1 MKKALRKALA
11 LCFIS
16 ILCGSIPLAY
26 PDSCLS
32 EEERGD
38 GTHKAEQ
45 CKPKEAPKE
54 RTSKTSASML
64 LDGEEISYTA
74 TAGEIIIENEADADV
89 KGRLF
94 YVAYERNGTEKSNR
108 PVTFAFNGGPGA
120 ASIWLHLGGL
130 GPKRVKLKDDGTVLP
145 PPAQYVDNRFTWLKF
160 TDLVFVDPV
169 GTGFS
174 DSIPHDEKHRKKFF
188 GLNQDIAAVADFIR
202 RYLNR
207 QHRWISPIFLVGE
220 SYGTTRVSGLTRHL
234 HQKYGIDLN
243 GVILISPVLDYD
255 TILFHPSNDLPYLL
269 FLPTYTSIAW
279 YHKMLPEALQSK
291 DRNRLLAE
299 VEDFCLNTYTSCLAN
314 GEGLDAKRKRDLA
327 VKISAYT
334 GLPES
339 LVKLNNSRVSWMDF
353 TKNLLKHE
361 RKLVG
366 RMDGTVSG
374 LDPDP
379 MNPFPRYDPSL
390 DPLYGP
396 FASAMNAY
404 VRTDLAFQ
412 TDQTYEFLNMKV
424 NRQWDWSSGLT
435 RKQGF
440 IDVSPTLKEAMV
452 VNSDLQVFIA
462 SGLYDLATPYFAAQY
477 TISHMWLGSRRSNV
491 TIKRYPA
498 GHMIFTHSEGLE
510 KLTQDVRVF
519 YRDTLK
525 GASGEQ

>member
-1 MKKALRKALA
+1 MKRALKNALA
-11 LCFIS
+11 VCFIS
-16 ILCGSIPLAY
+16 ILCGSIHLTY
-26 PDSCLS
+26 TGLCLS
-32 EEERGD
+32 KEEQGD
-38 GTHKAEQ
+38 RTDKEEQ
-45 CKPKEAPKE
+45 SKPKEAVKE

-74 TAGEIIIENEADADV
+74 TAGEIIIEKEDDADV

-94 YVAYERNGTEKSNR
+94 FVAYELNDAEKSSR

-174 DSIPHDEKHRKKFF
+174 DSIPHDEKHRKEFF
-188 GLNQDIAAVADFIR
+188 GFKQDIEVVADFIR
-202 RYLNR
+202 LYLSR
-207 QHRWISPIFLVGE
+207 QQRWISPIFLVGE

-234 HQKYGIDLN
+234 HQRYGIDLN

-269 FLPTYTSIAW
+269 FLPTYASIAR
-279 YHKMLPEALQSK
+279 YHKMLPETLQSK
-291 DRNRLLAE
+291 DRSRLLAE
-299 VEDFCLNTYTSCLAN
+299 VQDFCLNTYASCLAN
-314 GEGLDAKRKRDLA
+314 GEDLDAKRKRDLA
-327 VKISAYT
+327 VKITAYT

-339 LVKLNNSRVSWMDF
+339 LVNLNNSRISWMDF

-366 RMDGTVSG
+366 RMDGTVRG
-374 LDPDP
+374 LDPEP

-396 FASAMNAY
+396 FSSAMNAY
-404 VRTDLAFQ
+404 VRTDLGFQ
-412 TDQTYEFLNMKV
+412 TDQVYEFLNMKV
-424 NRQWDWSSGLT
+424 NRQWDWTSGLT

-452 VNSDLQVFIA
+452 VNDDLQVFIA

-498 GHMIFTHSEGLE
+498 GHMIYTHSESLE

-519 YRDTLK
+519 YNDILTP
-525 GASGEQ
+525 G